1 MFLYPRDEVKRP
13 YKTKHEER
21 TQRNAELDEF
31 SSTGRTDVLAS
42 VHPMVVGRSDA
53 LALAQVCAPLEIK

>member
-1 MFLYPRDEVKRP
+1 MK
-13 YKTKHEER
+13 K
-21 TQRNAELDEF
+21 ELKETLNWTSSAKI
-31 SSTGRTDVLAS
+31 SSTRRTDALAS